1 MGTVESAG
9 QRTRYAAG
17 RAARSSLV
25 RRLARVGL
33 GCRAVLYA
41 LIGVLAL
48 RIATGSGGQEADK
61 TGAVESIA
69 AQPFG
74 ATLLWLMAVGFAAM
88 ALWQA
93 SVAGFSGH
101 DRRERIE
108 AALRTA
114 VYLLIVGTI
123 GSVLLRGRSESG
135 DRQARDVTATLLD
148 LPAGQVL
155 VAVVGLAVVA
165 LGGYW
170 IYQGTT
176 RKFLKELHLERMS
189 TRAIA
194 VAKHLGTAGYL
205 ARGVVAGLA
214 GAFLVRAAVTH
225 RPGEAK
231 GIDAT
236 LRALAESP
244 VGPWLLAAVA
254 LGLLTFAG
262 YSLCEALWRKV

>member
-1 MGTVESAG
+1 MGTAESTG

-17 RAARSSLV
+17 RAVRSPAV

-41 LIGVLAL
+41 LIGLLAL
-48 RIATGSGGQEADK
+48 RIATGTGGQEADK

-123 GSVLLRGRSESG
+123 GSVLLWGHGGSGGRQGRGG
-135 DRQARDVTATLLD
+135 
-148 LPAGQVL
+148 AG
-155 VAVVGLAVVA
+155 AP
-165 LGGYW
+165 
-170 IYQGTT
+170 
-176 RKFLKELHLERMS
+176 
-189 TRAIA
+189 
-194 VAKHLGTAGYL
+194 
-205 ARGVVAGLA
+205 AGLA
-214 GAFLVRAAVTH
+214 PGQGVGAGGGLGGGAA
-225 RPGEAK
+225 G
-231 GIDAT
+231 G
-236 LRALAESP
+236 
-244 VGPWLLAAVA
+244 
-254 LGLLTFAG
+254 
-262 YSLCEALWRKV
+262 